1 MAARKCAKTFG
12 DDYVMG
18 SDLDLS
24 SSNDNSDTEYEE
36 FAPQPKSKEVT
47 TTSKR
52 TGVER
57 QPTRRPD
64 PNVSNR
70 NALLARENRRRKKE
84 HLQSLETQVEKYQG
98 ENTSMKKTIKQ
109 QAKMIKKLQ
118 KEKMYYKNLL
128 QQQPQIVNVLERF
141 NNNFRGGLF
150 SQLGG
155 TIQKSNSLSP
165 SSTGSSSP
173 FSVDYNDNGMLLNND
188 DFLSLPVPDMID
200 SLLSDMISVDYKS
213 HDPTDYDLLGINSP
227 FHTAAT
233 PEYFSSTDCLSSIS
247 DEHNYTSSA
256 AVPASSN
263 TVFPAETETGI
274 CLHIAGDKVSVEF
287 CPVCCENAKT
297 VEGII

>member
-1 MAARKCAKTFG
+1 MAAKYG

-18 SDLDLS
+18 SEFDLS
-24 SSNDNSDTEYEE
+24 SSSDNSDTENED
-36 FAPQPKSKEVT
+36 FVPPPKPKTKEAV
-47 TTSKR
+47 TSKR

-84 HLQSLETQVEKYQG
+84 HLETLENKVDQFHT
-98 ENTSMKKTIKQ
+98 ENVSMRKTIKQ

-128 QQQPQIVNVLERF
+128 QSQPQIVNVLEKF
-141 NNNFRGGLF
+141 NKNFRGGLF
-150 SQLGG
+150 PSAGEDRAANSL
-155 TIQKSNSLSP
+155 SLSP

-173 FSVDYNDNGMLLNND
+173 FSIDFNDNGTHLSND
-188 DFLSLPVPDMID
+188 PFMSLPVPDIID
-200 SLLSDMISVDYKS
+200 SLFSDINSVDYKS

-247 DEHNYTSSA
+247 EISEEHNYTSPLA
-256 AVPASSN
+256 PN
-263 TVFPAETETGI
+263 TPDSGI

-287 CPVCCENAKT
+287 CSVCCENAKT

>member
-1 MAARKCAKTFG
+1 MAGKCAKYG

-18 SDLDLS
+18 SELDTTDS
-24 SSNDNSDTEYEE
+24 EHSGSDNEE
-36 FAPQPKSKEVT
+36 FVPPKKEAT
-47 TTSKR
+47 TR
-52 TGVER
+52 RGVER

-84 HLQSLETQVEKYQG
+84 HLQELETQVEKFQAD
-98 ENTSMKKTIKQ
+98 NSSMRKTIKQ

-118 KEKMYYKNLL
+118 KEKTYYKNLL
-128 QQQPQIVNVLERF
+128 QSQPQIVNVLERF
-141 NNNFRGGLF
+141 NNNFKGNIYSSGAA
-150 SQLGG
+150 
-155 TIQKSNSLSP
+155 KSLSP

-173 FSVDYNDNGMLLNND
+173 FSVDFNDNGTLLNNND
-188 DFLSLPVPDMID
+188 LMSLPVPDIID
-200 SLLSDMISVDYKS
+200 SLLSDINSVDYKS
-213 HDPTDYDLLGINSP
+213 HDPTDYDLFGVNSP

-247 DEHNYTSSA
+247 EEHNYTLDTPPTSS
-256 AVPASSN
+256 
-263 TVFPAETETGI
+263 GI

-287 CPVCCENAKT
+287 CSVCCENAKT

>member
-1 MAARKCAKTFG
+1 MAGKCAKYG

-18 SDLDLS
+18 SELDTTDS
-24 SSNDNSDTEYEE
+24 EHSGSDNEE
-36 FAPQPKSKEVT
+36 FVPPKKEAT
-47 TTSKR
+47 TR
-52 TGVER
+52 RGVER

-84 HLQSLETQVEKYQG
+84 HLQELETQVEKFQAD
-98 ENTSMKKTIKQ
+98 NSSMRKTIKQ

-118 KEKMYYKNLL
+118 KEKTYYKNLL
-128 QQQPQIVNVLERF
+128 QSQPQIVNVLERF
-141 NNNFRGGLF
+141 NNNFKGNIYSSGAA
-150 SQLGG
+150 
-155 TIQKSNSLSP
+155 KSLSP

-173 FSVDYNDNGMLLNND
+173 FSVDFNDNDIN
-188 DFLSLPVPDMID
+188 
-200 SLLSDMISVDYKS
+200 SVDYKS
-213 HDPTDYDLLGINSP
+213 HDPTDYDLFGVNSP

-247 DEHNYTSSA
+247 EEHNYTLDTPPTSS
-256 AVPASSN
+256 
-263 TVFPAETETGI
+263 GI

-287 CPVCCENAKT
+287 CSVCCENAKT

>member
-1 MAARKCAKTFG
+1 MASRKCAKYL
-12 DDYVMG
+12 DEDYIMG
-18 SDLDLS
+18 SDLDVS
-24 SSNDNSDTEYEE
+24 SSDASESEKEDDFVPPKE
-36 FAPQPKSKEVT
+36 APASRRKPAM
-47 TTSKR
+47 
-52 TGVER
+52 ER

-84 HLQSLETQVEKYQG
+84 HLETLEGKVEKF
-98 ENTSMKKTIKQ
+98 EADNASMRKTIKQ

-128 QQQPQIVNVLERF
+128 QTQPQIVNVLERF
-141 NNNFRGGLF
+141 NNNFRGNMF
-150 SQLGG
+150 AV
-155 TIQKSNSLSP
+155 KSLSP

-173 FSVDYNDNGMLLNND
+173 FSVDYNDNGTLLKTA
-188 DFLSLPVPDMID
+188 DFMSLPVPDIID
-200 SLLSDMISVDYKS
+200 SLFSDLNSVDYKS

-247 DEHNYTSSA
+247 EEHNYTSSA
-256 AVPASSN
+256 SHTTS
-263 TVFPAETETGI
+263 FPAETPETSGI